1 MSLVGYA
8 YLVEQLTL
16 AVKPVSPVAQ
26 VSGTVSQ
33 RIEAQGKL
41 LFPHGVA
48 LQDTPLGHLE
58 FAIKH
63 EGINLEVIDAAFE
76 HIQPAELLNR
86 LAQTPNGESIRR
98 LCFLWEWLRGDSL
111 DAPTTPTGKYID
123 LFPNDIYFTAQH
135 GERHKTYRITN
146 NALGNA
152 QFCPTVRRDVL
163 AGKATLESLLA
174 QAHQLFYQGHSAAVY
189 QRAIHYL
196 YLSETRSSFA
206 IEKET
211 PSAQKEERFVQLLQ
225 RVHEYPQLTEDDLV
239 ILQNAVVRDVY
250 SQEASYRWRQNWLE
264 NSLGRVTYFPPPP
277 AVLQHLM
284 QGWET
289 FTNDSQRGVDI
300 LVQAACAAF
309 GFVYLHPFM
318 DGNGRL
324 HRFMFHQ
331 VLARHPQLPAD
342 MIVPVSAV
350 IMQNI
355 PAYHEVLTGFSQPIT
370 RLWDYRRAEI
380 EPYILKAADSR
391 SYRFFNADREV
402 AFLHQ
407 MLQQAIE
414 VEMPQEMAWLDGYDQ
429 ATTALE
435 QRFDLPKKDIAAL
448 VRMAWGNGGDLSKH
462 RRKQYAHLPD
472 SVLDEVETVVRQ
484 AFQFGND

>member
-8 YLVEQLTL
+8 HLVEQLKL
-16 AVKPVSPVAQ
+16 AVKPVFPVAQ

-33 RIEAQGKL
+33 RTEMVGKH
-41 LFPHGVA
+41 LFPRGIA
-48 LQDTPLGHLE
+48 LQDTSVGHLE
-58 FAIKH
+58 FALKH

-76 HIQPAELLNR
+76 HIQPETLVAR
-86 LAQTPNGESIRR
+86 LKEAPNGEYIRR
-98 LCFLWEWLRGDSL
+98 LCYLWEWLRGDALQAGVS
-111 DAPTTPTGKYID
+111 PSGKYID
-123 LFPNDIYFTAQH
+123 LFPPETYFTAHQR
-135 GERHKTYRITN
+135 ERNKAYRVNN

-152 QFCPTVRRDVL
+152 QFCPTVRREAL
-163 AGKATLESLLA
+163 AGSVPLETLLT
-174 QAHQLFYQGHSAAVY
+174 QANKLFHQERAAAVY

-225 RVHEYPQLTEDDLV
+225 RVRDYPQLTEDDLV
-239 ILQNAVVRDVY
+239 RLQNAAVRDVY

-264 NSLGRVTYFPPPP
+264 NSLGRITYFPPP
-277 AVLQHLM
+277 ADVLRDLM
-284 QGWET
+284 QGWEA
-289 FTNDSQRGVDI
+289 FTNDTQRGVDL

-324 HRFMFHQ
+324 HRFMIHQ
-331 VLARHPQLPAD
+331 VLTRHPALPAD

-355 PAYHEVLTGFSQPIT
+355 PAYHEVLAGFSQPVT
-370 RLWDYRRAEI
+370 RLWDYRRAEV
-380 EPYILKAADSR
+380 EPYILKTADTR

-402 AFLHQ
+402 AFLHR

-429 ATTALE
+429 ATAALE

-448 VRMAWGNGGDLSKH
+448 VRMAWGNDGHLSKH

-472 SVLDEVETVVRQ
+472 TLMDEVEVVVKQVFR
-484 AFQFGND
+484 FKDD

>member
-1 MSLVGYA
+1 MSFIGYA
-8 YLVEQLTL
+8 HLVERLKL

-26 VSGTVSQ
+26 ISGSVSQ
-33 RIEAQGKL
+33 RTETHKQL
-41 LFPHGVA
+41 LFPRGVA

-58 FAIKH
+58 FAIKQ

-76 HIQPAELLNR
+76 HIPPAALRER
-86 LAQTPNGESIRR
+86 LQATPNGESIRR
-98 LCFLWEWLRGDSL
+98 LCFLWEWLRGDAL
-111 DAPTTPTGKYID
+111 NAATTPAGKYIE
-123 LFPNDIYFTAQH
+123 LFPSDTYVTASH
-135 GERHKTYRITN
+135 GERNKTYRVTN

-152 QFCPTVRRDVL
+152 RFCPTVRRSAL
-163 AGKATLESLLA
+163 AGCTPLETLLA
-174 QAHQLFYQGHSAAVY
+174 QLPPLFQHGQSAAVY
-189 QRAIHYL
+189 QRAIQYL

-225 RVHEYPQLTEDDLV
+225 RVRDYPQLSEDDLV
-239 ILQNAVVRDVY
+239 TLQNAVVRDVY

-264 NSLGRVTYFPPPP
+264 NSLGRITYFPPT
-277 AVLQHLM
+277 ADALRDLM

-289 FTNDSQRGVDI
+289 FTNDTQRGVDL

-324 HRFMFHQ
+324 HRFMIHQ
-331 VLARHPQLPAD
+331 VLARHPELPTD
-342 MIVPVSAV
+342 IIVPVSAV

-355 PAYHEVLTGFSQPIT
+355 PAYHEVLAGFSQPIT
-370 RLWDYRRAEI
+370 RLWAYRRAEV
-380 EPYILKAADSR
+380 EPDIIQSAPAR
-391 SYRFFNADREV
+391 SYRFFSAGREV

-414 VEMPQEMAWLDGYDQ
+414 VEMPQEIAWLEGYDK
-429 ATTALE
+429 ATTTLE

-448 VRMAWGNGGDLSKH
+448 VRMAWGNSGFLSKH

-472 SVLDEVETVVRQ
+472 AVLDEVEAVVRRV
-484 AFQFGND
+484 FSFS